1 MWLLFGLVH
10 IDLRVVYFWGL
21 MRPVRKQRQS
31 DETVKLNRSEQVQ
44 FNELVDFLGEYRQQV
59 GWLGQNAE
67 YRIQSTE

>member
-1 MWLLFGLVH
+1 MRLV
-10 IDLRVVYFWGL
+10 G
-21 MRPVRKQRQS
+21 KQRQS

-59 GWLGQNAE
+59 GWLGQSAE

>member
-1 MWLLFGLVH
+1 
-10 IDLRVVYFWGL
+10 
-21 MRPVRKQRQS
+21 MRPVGKQRQS

-67 YRIQSTE
+67 YKVQNNETE